1 MNPQFSSPIDSPR
14 GAVPWTQALIPVL
27 TAPEGAS
34 TDELAVASQYLL
46 AHVQGDAVTK
56 NVLMRTA
63 GPTELTAGLTVLT
76 CLLIDHLTQFQP
88 GAVLAIATQMRDNSV
103 DLHRQDLGLLH

>member
-1 MNPQFSSPIDSPR
+1 M
-14 GAVPWTQALIPVL
+14 
-27 TAPEGAS
+27 
-34 TDELAVASQYLL
+34 
-46 AHVQGDAVTK
+46 QGDAATK
-56 NVLMRTA
+56 DVLMRTA

-103 DLHRQDLGLLH
+103 DMHREDSAFRSDSASPHPAFIATSSAGPAALEQPTGASTKVGRTR